1 VINTAPG
8 RTSPTDEGSPDHR
21 ATPGTVDIPD
31 KLYGRRTTIRQLVS
45 AYEEVADRGATELVL
60 VSGISGIGKSAV
72 VDELLR
78 QVTVSGGLFAAGKC
92 EQSSSDIPYATL
104 AAALGRLLSD
114 ISSQG
119 GAAIA
124 RWQPGLAAAVGRN
137 GQILTA
143 LIPELE
149 LIIGAQ
155 PPAAPLPAT
164 EARHRFHRVFKRF
177 LRALAEASRPLVL
190 FIDDL
195 QWIDAATVDL
205 LGGALA
211 DAEVRC
217 FLMLACY
224 RSNEVDASHPL
235 TGLIKSTMAAGTR
248 VREIVLAPLRV
259 DDIEALLRDGLPK
272 DCQDVQSLAGVIH
285 DLGAGSPFLSRQLIA
300 ALVESEQLRFDARL
314 SAWTWDT
321 EAIRA
326 GLTAADIS
334 SLMTDRL
341 ARLPA
346 AARQL
351 LETLSCLGNRSDA
364 ATLAM
369 LHAMPEHDVHAA
381 LSDVVGKGLLRRAD
395 DRYAF
400 AHDRIQEAAYGL
412 IPDAAQ
418 EAAHLRIGRAFRE
431 AHDELH
437 LSENIFE
444 VVNQLNRGVLLV
456 VDPDERMT
464 IARLNLAAAKAAKS
478 STAHASLRNYIGL
491 GMALLPLDGW
501 RHHPRL
507 MFEFEF
513 NFCESEF
520 LLGNL
525 SDAEQRLAKLA
536 TRDIT
541 LAERSSVT
549 WLQITLLTAA
559 GQLDRAV
566 GECLSFLDRV
576 GISWV
581 PHPSQAAILEEFAP
595 IREEIEAGSID
606 ERFALP
612 TISDPMQRIV
622 LDVLTAVLP
631 PAFFTDN
638 NLVCLV
644 LCRMAHISKAFGNSD
659 ASSLGY
665 AYLGMVLGPR
675 FGAWAA
681 GFSFGQIGF
690 RLSAE
695 AGLDLFKPR
704 VEMAFAYHVMPYSLP
719 IAQGDRLL
727 RAAFDTANDRGDLTY
742 AGFSSCTLVSS
753 LLFRGQPLAATQSE
767 AAAKL
772 KFVTA
777 AKFGLIIEIIS
788 TQLRLVAA
796 LREITDDFPSFND
809 HEFNETNYE
818 AYLAANPELSIAA
831 CWYWIRKLQLRLIGS
846 DFAGAVSAAS
856 KAAPLIWTSGGHL
869 ELVEYHFCAGMAQA
883 ALCSDGDSRHV
894 SGIRD
899 HADQLARLA
908 AQCPENFASRSALLK
923 AELSRIDGHS
933 FDALRLYQEAID
945 LSQQH
950 GFLQIG
956 ALAHETAARFCL
968 ASGLSS
974 AGCSHVAQ
982 ARDLYVKYGA
992 AAKVRQLQ
1000 RTYTDLPPVIHVA
1013 APVEGGVS
1021 QGLGYDTAPLLKIA
1035 VALSQE
1041 IGSDRLIETMM
1052 SVVLQS
1058 SNATRGLLILPHG
1071 DELRLEAE
1079 AVTADGSI
1087 VVSIPRQVLGDH
1099 HAPASV
1105 IRHVSAS
1112 RQTILQDDVQASGDN
1127 AADRYLL
1134 AIRPKSLLCLPIAKR
1149 NKLLGILY
1157 LENGLTSFAFSEAS
1171 LDLLTLLASQIAISL
1186 ENASLEE
1193 KESLLKE
1200 VHHRVKN
1207 NLQLIT
1213 SLLNLQAARASDPAI
1228 SGLFEDSRNRVRSMA
1243 LVHENLYRA
1252 GNLARV
1258 SMGPHL
1264 RSLCAQLFRSFAF
1277 RQQRITFSPDI
1288 DDIQLDL
1295 DRAIS
1300 CGLVVNELVSNALK
1314 HAFPEDMV
1322 GTILVGL
1329 VHGGEGLLELSVE
1342 DNGMGLPTGGV
1353 STGSLGLQLVE
1364 DLTHQL
1370 HGKLFISSVKGTRFL
1385 IRFPRDD
1392 D

>member
-1 VINTAPG
+1 MISTAPG
-8 RTSPTDEGSPDHR
+8 RTSPTDQGSPDDR
-21 ATPGTVDIPD
+21 ATAEKIGIPE
-31 KLYGRRTTIRQLVS
+31 KLYGRRTSVNQLVS
-45 AYEEVADRGATELVL
+45 AYEEAADRGTTELVL
-60 VSGISGIGKSAV
+60 VSGISGAGKSAV
-72 VDELLR
+72 AAELLR
-78 QVTVSGGLFAAGKC
+78 QVTISGGLFAAGKC
-92 EQSSSDIPYATL
+92 DQSSSDIPYATL
-104 AAALGRLLSD
+104 TAALGRLLSD
-114 ISSQG
+114 ISAQG
-119 GAAIA
+119 DAAIA
-124 RWQPGLAAAVGRN
+124 RWQPGLVGAVGPN

-164 EARHRFHRVFKRF
+164 EARHRFHLVFKRF

-190 FIDDL
+190 FIDDM
-195 QWIDAATVDL
+195 QWIDAATLDL

-217 FLMLACY
+217 FLMLGAY
-224 RSNEVDASHPL
+224 RSNEVSVSHPL
-235 TGLIKSTMAAGTR
+235 TGLIQKTMAAGTR

-259 DDIEALLRDGLPK
+259 DDIEALLGDCLRADCRDI
-272 DCQDVQSLAGVIH
+272 QSLARVIH
-285 DLGAGSPFLSRQLIA
+285 ELGAGNPFLSRQLIA
-300 ALVESEQLRFDARL
+300 ALVESGQLRFDRQ
-314 SAWTWDT
+314 SSVWMWDT
-321 EAIRA
+321 DAIRA
-326 GLTAADIS
+326 GLTAEDIS

-341 ARLPA
+341 ARLPSV
-346 AARQL
+346 ARQL
-351 LETLSCLGNRSDA
+351 LETLSCLGSRSDA
-364 ATLAM
+364 ATLAL
-369 LHAMPEHDVHAA
+369 LHAMPEAGVHAA

-412 IPDAAQ
+412 IQEVAR
-418 EAAHLRIGRAFRE
+418 EAAHLRIGRALRGV
-431 AHDELH
+431 HDESRLA
-437 LSENIFE
+437 ENIFE
-444 VVNQLNRGVLLV
+444 IVNQLNRGVALV
-456 VDPDERMT
+456 VDPDERMA
-464 IARLNLAAAKAAKS
+464 IARLNLTAAKAAKT
-478 STAHASLRNYIGL
+478 STAHASLRSYIGI

-501 RHHPRL
+501 RRYPRL

-525 SDAEQRLAKLA
+525 HDAEQRLARLA

-541 LAERSSVT
+541 LSERSALT

-566 GECLSFLDRV
+566 GECLSFLDKV

-581 PHPSQAAILEEFAP
+581 PRPDQAAILEEYAP
-595 IREEIEAGSID
+595 IRDEIEAGLIES
-606 ERFALP
+606 RFALP
-612 TISDPMQRIV
+612 VITDPMQRII

-644 LCRMAHISKAFGNSD
+644 LCRMARISKAFGNSD

-681 GFSFGQIGF
+681 GFSFGQLGF
-690 RLSAE
+690 CLSNE

-704 VEMAFAYHVMPYSLP
+704 VEMAFAYHVMPYTLP

-727 RAAFDTANDRGDLTY
+727 RAAFDTAVDRGDLTY

-753 LLFRGQPLAATQSE
+753 LLFRGQPLAATQGE
-767 AAAKL
+767 AEAKL
-772 KFVTA
+772 KFVTT
-777 AKFGLIIEIIS
+777 AKFGLIAEIIS

-796 LREITDDFPSFND
+796 LRGTSNHFPSFDDN
-809 HEFNETNYE
+809 EFNEAAYE
-818 AYLAANPELSIAA
+818 VYLAANPELAIAA
-831 CWYWIRKLQLRLIGS
+831 CWYWIRKLQLRLVAG
-846 DFAGAVSAAS
+846 DFVEAVSAAA

-869 ELVEYHFCAGMAQA
+869 EIVEYHFCAGMAQA
-883 ALCSDGDSRHV
+883 ALCSDANNQHV
-894 SGIRD
+894 AGIRD

-908 AQCPENFASRSALLK
+908 TQCPENFAPRSVLLK
-923 AELSRIDGHS
+923 AELARICGHS
-933 FDALRLYQEAID
+933 FEALRLYQEAID
-945 LSQQH
+945 LSRQYD
-950 GFLQIG
+950 FLQIG
-956 ALAHETAARFCL
+956 ALAHETAARFCIV
-968 ASGLSS
+968 SGLNS
-974 AGCSHVAQ
+974 AGCNHAAQ
-982 ARDLYVKYGA
+982 ARDLYMKYGA
-992 AAKVRQLQ
+992 TAKVRQLQ
-1000 RTYTDLPPVIHVA
+1000 RAYANLPPVTHVA
-1013 APVEGGVS
+1013 APVEDGASLSPGF
-1021 QGLGYDTAPLLKIA
+1021 DMAPLLKIA
-1035 VALSQE
+1035 LALSE
-1041 IGSDRLIETMM
+1041 EMGSDRLIETMM

-1058 SNATRGLLILPHG
+1058 TNATRCLLILPHG
-1071 DELRLEAE
+1071 DELRLEAK
-1079 AVTADGSI
+1079 AVAAGDSI
-1087 VVSIPRQVLGDH
+1087 EVTIPRQALGDR

-1105 IRHVSAS
+1105 IRHVFAT
-1112 RQTILQDDVQASGDN
+1112 RQIVRQDDVEAPGDY

-1134 AIRPKSLLCLPIAKR
+1134 EVRPKSLLCLPIAKR
-1149 NKLLGILY
+1149 TKLLGILH
-1157 LENGLTSFAFSEAS
+1157 LENDLTSHAFSEAR
-1171 LDLLTLLASQIAISL
+1171 LDLLMLLASQVAISL

-1193 KESLLKE
+1193 KEALLKE

-1213 SLLNLQAARASDPAI
+1213 SLLNLQAARASDPAV
-1228 SGLFEDSRNRVRSMA
+1228 SELFEDSRNRVRSMA

-1264 RSLCAQLFRSFAF
+1264 RSLCAQLFRSFAS

-1314 HAFPEDMV
+1314 HAFPDDV
-1322 GTILVGL
+1322 AGTIRVGL
-1329 VHGGEGLLELSVE
+1329 VHGSDGRLELSVE
-1342 DNGMGLPTGGV
+1342 DDGTGLPAGSV
-1353 STGSLGLQLVE
+1353 PTGSLGLQLVE

-1370 HGKLFISSVKGTRFL
+1370 HGKLFISSIKGTRFL
-1385 IRFPRDD
+1385 IRFPQNDD
-1392 D
+1392 